1 MADDIKKVK
10 TSNEKIV
17 PTINKVVEIIKHY
30 FNLDLSDEKYEKI
43 FNVLLDTISATNK
56 FAKKNGLA
64 KKSKD
69 AYKTLFETTLYFFKT
84 ISEHYN
90 NIDKK

>member
-1 MADDIKKVK
+1 MADDIKKIK

-43 FNVLLDTISATNK
+43 FNVLLDTISSTNK